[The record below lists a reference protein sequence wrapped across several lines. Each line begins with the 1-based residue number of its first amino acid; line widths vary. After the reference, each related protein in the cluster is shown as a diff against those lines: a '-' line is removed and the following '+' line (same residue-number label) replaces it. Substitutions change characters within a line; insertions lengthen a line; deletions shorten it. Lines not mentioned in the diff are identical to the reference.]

1 MARLQNI
8 PLHCACRNTIE
19 RLKGDNEQLKEELA
33 VERRHA
39 KVYDSVSA
47 QAQIAKLQDT
57 GDMYTRKIELEKR
70 RIQELDKQME
80 MMHKKIWSQRQ
91 KMGGI
96 NASRENNQ
104 AIAKQIQILENRL
117 DKALKR
123 YNEALANNKR
133 LRENIDNLRRER
145 LVYDQI
151 YRKLEKELAEK
162 KKEMARIIEVSNK
175 VREARPLTILCTRSL
190 ALC

>member
-1 MARLQNI
+1 
-8 PLHCACRNTIE
+8 
-19 RLKGDNEQLKEELA
+19 
-33 VERRHA
+33 
-39 KVYDSVSA
+39 
-47 QAQIAKLQDT
+47 
-57 GDMYTRKIELEKR
+57 
-70 RIQELDKQME
+70 ME
-80 MMHKKIWSQRQ
+80 IMHKKIWDQRQ

-145 LVYDQI
+145 LVFDQI
-151 YRKLEKELAEK
+151 YKKLEKVRPRHQPPRPARHASYAWLAC
-162 KKEMARIIEVSNK
+162 ARLRVPACTGCACLTALAWLRVPAPSGDC
-175 VREARPLTILCTRSL
+175 RAARDAVAVGPPAILGVAERRSSLTRRRRWHEI
-190 ALC
+190 